1 VELAVLLALGQA
13 LGGSGTEP
21 LRLRD
26 ANVTVLPA
34 EALAPGRAGE
44 VSLTILDLPERG
56 LPIQLWLDADEVG
69 LPDDRLGWDDVV
81 DPQAV
86 QPRLRARIVA
96 PTRPGT
102 HEVRGFV
109 AYVTCNARRCR
120 PRMRE
125 VTWSLTV
132 EAPPTGR

>member
-1 VELAVLLALGQA
+1 MLAALLALGLS
-13 LGGSGTEP
+13 LGGDP
-21 LRLRD
+21 LKLRD
-26 ANVTVLPA
+26 ANVAVLPA
-34 EALAPGRAGE
+34 ESLAPGRPGE
-44 VSLTILDLPERG
+44 VSLTILDQPERG
-56 LPIQLWLDADEVG
+56 LPIQLWLESDEVG

-96 PTRPGT
+96 PARPGA
-102 HEVRGFV
+102 HDVRGFV
-109 AYVTCNARRCR
+109 AYVTCGADRCR

-125 VTWSLTV
+125 VTWTITV